1 MLFLKFLLD
10 NFKMYD
16 IFSHFLSNVLN
27 YGVNFKC
34 LKYINDFKVILSQ
47 SINNSGGTIETL
59 RKSLL
64 LEPQKISRLHH

>member
-1 MLFLKFLLD
+1 MLFLRFLLD

-34 LKYINDFKVILSQ
+34 LKYINDFKR
-47 SINNSGGTIETL
+47 NTISEYKQFRHNHRDLT
-59 RKSLL
+59 
-64 LEPQKISRLHH
+64 